1 MTTTETATEELLT
14 ADEFLRRHG
23 DESGVELV
31 KGRIVRCAAPEAPQG
46 YVSSAITA
54 RIYNFVH
61 QHKLGRV
68 FSHDTF
74 VRTKRGEGGESVRG
88 PDVAFVSYERLPAG
102 PVAKGPIPVP
112 PNLVVEVRSPRDRI
126 SQLSAKASEYIEAGV
141 TVVLVIDPDT
151 ESAAVYREDEFPIRM
166 HNGDELTL
174 PDVLPGFA
182 LRVADLFT

>member
-1 MTTTETATEELLT
+1 MTPTETATEELLT

-23 DESGVELV
+23 DDSGVELV
-31 KGRIVRCAAPEAPQG
+31 KGRIVRCPMPGARHG
-46 YVSSAITA
+46 YVAGNVTA
-54 RIYNFVH
+54 LIHAFVR
-61 QHKLGRV
+61 QHNLGRV

-102 PVAKGPIPVP
+102 EVPKGPIPVP
-112 PNLVVEVRSPRDRI
+112 PNLVVEVRSPSDRI
-126 SQLSAKASEYIEAGV
+126 SQLSAKASEYLEAGV
-141 TVVLVIDPDT
+141 TVVVVIDPDT

-174 PDVLPGFA
+174 PDVLPGFSM
-182 LRVADLFT
+182 RVADLFT

>member
-1 MTTTETATEELLT
+1 MTPTETATEELLT

-23 DESGVELV
+23 DETGIELV
-31 KGRIVRCAAPEAPQG
+31 VGRIVSCAPTDAPHG
-46 YVSSAITA
+46 YVSCAITA
-54 RIYNFVH
+54 LIYNFVRQH
-61 QHKLGRV
+61 QLGRV

-88 PDVAFVSYERLPAG
+88 PDVAFVSFERLPAG
-102 PVAKGPIPVP
+102 PVTKGALPVP

-174 PDVLPGFA
+174 PDVLPGFSM
-182 LRVADLFT
+182 RVADLFT

>member
-1 MTTTETATEELLT
+1 MTPTETVTEELLK

-31 KGRIVRCAAPEAPQG
+31 KGRIVNCAPPDAPQG
-46 YVSSAITA
+46 YTSCAITA
-54 RIYNFVH
+54 HLSNFVRQH
-61 QHKLGRV
+61 QLGRV

-88 PDVAFVSYERLPAG
+88 PDVAFVSFERLPAG
-102 PVAKGPIPVP
+102 ELTKGPLPVP

-174 PDVLPGFA
+174 PDVLPGFSV
-182 LRVADLFT
+182 RVADLVT

>member
-1 MTTTETATEELLT
+1 MTPTETATEELLT

-23 DESGVELV
+23 DDSGIELV
-31 KGRIVRCAAPEAPQG
+31 KGEIVRCPMPGAPHG
-46 YVSSAITA
+46 YVAGNVTA
-54 RIYNFVH
+54 LIHAFVR

-74 VRTKRGEGGESVRG
+74 VRTKRCEGGESVRG
-88 PDVAFVSYERLPAG
+88 PDVALVSFERLPAG
-102 PVAKGPIPVP
+102 ELAKGALPVP

-126 SQLSAKASEYIEAGV
+126 SQLSANASEYIEAGV

-174 PDVLPGFA
+174 PDVLPGFSM
-182 LRVADLFT
+182 RVADLFT

>member
-1 MTTTETATEELLT
+1 MTTTEPATEELLT

-31 KGRIVRCAAPEAPQG
+31 KGQIVRCPMPGARHG
-46 YVSSAITA
+46 YVSCRISA
-54 RIYNFVH
+54 RIYMFVET
-61 QHKLGRV
+61 HKLGRV

-88 PDVAFVSYERLPAG
+88 PDLAFVSYERFPAG
-102 PVAKGPIPVP
+102 EVTNGPLPVP

-174 PDVLPGFA
+174 PDVLPGFS
-182 LRVADLFT
+182 LRVADLFQ